1 MIFDSFWGYL
11 PPEGVDGIGFGLF
24 TKAHFTWL
32 LILAVLIA
40 FFVIVYYRGGENRR
54 DNMRKWTALFL
65 IGIEILKQCVGS
77 LNAIPP
83 GTYLPMEMC
92 SFAEYTIL
100 IDAMWPRGRTTK
112 QMLAFAFL
120 PAAIMALVMPSSTI
134 YPAISFYAIHQL
146 VMHAAIVA
154 YIIARYKASEISP
167 RYSGIW
173 LTLLIIN
180 IIIIPVYTV
189 DLHYNKNYMYLI
201 GHSGN
206 TIIKMIWN
214 LTGEQRGLLYIMGL
228 EILVAI
234 AMHITYGIYRLIGL
248 RKGKR
253 Q

>member
-1 MIFDSFWGYL
+1 MRIENFWDYI
-11 PPEGVDGIGFGLF
+11 PPEGAGEPGFGLF
-24 TKAHFTWL
+24 TRAHFTWL
-32 LILAVLIA
+32 LVLAVLIA
-40 FFVIVYYRGGENRR
+40 FFVIVYYRGEENRR

-180 IIIIPVYTV
+180 FIIIPIYLV
-189 DLHYNKNYMYLI
+189 DVRYSNNYMYLR
-201 GHSGN
+201 GHAEN
-206 TIIKMIWN
+206 AIIKMIWD
-214 LTGEQRGLLYIMGL
+214 LTGGQGGILYIIGL
-228 EILVAI
+228 EILVALV
-234 AMHITYGIYRLIGL
+234 MHITYGIYRLIDL
-248 RKGKR
+248 RKK
-253 Q
+253 

>member
-1 MIFDSFWGYL
+1 MRIENFWDYI
-11 PPEGVDGIGFGLF
+11 PPQGAEEPGFGLF

-32 LILAVLIA
+32 LVLAVLIA
-40 FFVIVYYRGGENRR
+40 FFVIVYYRGEENRR

-180 IIIIPVYTV
+180 FIIIPIYLV
-189 DLHYNKNYMYLI
+189 DVRYSNNYMYLR
-201 GHSGN
+201 GHAEN
-206 TIIKMIWN
+206 AIIKMIWD
-214 LTGEQRGLLYIMGL
+214 LTGGQGGILYIIGL
-228 EILVAI
+228 EILVALV
-234 AMHITYGIYRLIGL
+234 MHITYGIYRLIDL
-248 RKGKR
+248 RKK
-253 Q
+253 

>member
-1 MIFDSFWGYL
+1 MKFENFWDYI
-11 PPEGVDGIGFGLF
+11 PPDGAGDTGFGLF
-24 TKAHFTWL
+24 TKAHFAWL

-40 FFVIVYYRGGENRR
+40 FFVIVYYQGGENRR

-180 IIIIPVYTV
+180 IIIIPIYLV
-189 DLHYNKNYMYLI
+189 DLHYDNNYMYLRGPAENAVI
-201 GHSGN
+201 G
-206 TIIKMIWN
+206 MVYN
-214 LTGEQRGLLYIMGL
+214 LTGGHGGILYIFGL

-234 AMHITYGIYRLIGL
+234 VMHITYGIYRLIDL
-248 RKGKR
+248 RKRKG
-253 Q
+253 